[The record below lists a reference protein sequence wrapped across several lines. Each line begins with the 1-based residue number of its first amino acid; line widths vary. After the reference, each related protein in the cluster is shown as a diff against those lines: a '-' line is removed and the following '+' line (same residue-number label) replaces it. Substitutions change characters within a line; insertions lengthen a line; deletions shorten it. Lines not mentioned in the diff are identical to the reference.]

1 MSNKIKVLSIDD
13 SALIRQLLTKIV
25 NSDPNLEMIGT
36 AANPILAESKIK
48 TLKPDIITL
57 DIEMP
62 EMDGITYLKKLMLNS
77 PIPVIMFSSLLEKHR
92 ELALDALNI
101 GAFDYVIKPS
111 ANVRDGVEEL
121 ATDLVEKIKNAY
133 ANRSKFYKKHGIIMP
148 EESKETIIQNSS
160 MSLEAPKTS
169 GFKVFQKNSA
179 DVMLSLTPSKEVPM
193 DKIILIGSSTGGTEA
208 LIECLKNVT
217 PSAPPIVITQHMPEH
232 FTTSFAKRLNNVL
245 KIDVFESEDGMSV
258 GRGQAVLSRGAKHT
272 MIKVRNGKYYI
283 EVRDGEPVTR
293 HRPSVDVLF
302 RSGAV
307 YAKHKAIGIILT
319 GMGDDGANGMK
330 EMHDAGAYNI
340 AQNEETCTVFG
351 MPREAIARGGVD
363 EILPLDKILA
373 AALKKV

>member
-1 MSNKIKVLSIDD
+1 MSKIKVMSVDD

-25 NSDPNLEMIGT
+25 SSDPALEMVGT
-36 AANPILAESKIK
+36 AANPILAETKIK
-48 TLKPDIITL
+48 TLKPDILTL

-62 EMDGITYLKKLMLNS
+62 EMDGLTYLKKLMLNN

-92 ELALDALNI
+92 EFALDALNI

-111 ANVRDGVEEL
+111 ANVRGGVEEL

-133 ANRSKFYKKHGIIMP
+133 ANRAKFYKKHGVNIP
-148 EESKETIIQNSS
+148 AESGGSVTASS
-160 MSLEAPKTS
+160 ISLEAPQTS
-169 GFKVFQKNSA
+169 GFKVYQKNSA
-179 DVMLSLTPSKEVPM
+179 DIMLPLTPSREVPL

-208 LIECLKNVT
+208 LVECLKNVT

-245 KIDVFESEDGMSV
+245 KIEVRESEDGMSV
-258 GRGQAVLSRGAKHT
+258 GRGQAILSRGAKHT
-272 MIKVRNGKYYI
+272 MIKVKNGKYYV
-283 EVRDGEPVTR
+283 EVRDGDPVTR

-351 MPREAIARGGVD
+351 MPKEAIARGGVD
-363 EILPLDKILA
+363 EVLPLDKILA
-373 AALKKV
+373 AALKKA

>member
-1 MSNKIKVLSIDD
+1 MATKIKVLAIDD

-25 NSDPNLEMIGT
+25 NSDPALEMVGT
-36 AANPILAESKIK
+36 AANPILAENKVK
-48 TLKPDIITL
+48 NLKPDIITL

-62 EMDGITYLKKLMLNS
+62 EMDGITYLKKLMLNN
-77 PIPVIMFSSLLEKHR
+77 PIPVIMFSSLLDKHR

-101 GAFDYVIKPS
+101 GAFDYVIKPT
-111 ANVRDGVEEL
+111 ANVRYAVEEL

-133 ANRSKFYKKHGIIMP
+133 ANRAKFYRKHGVSMP
-148 EESKETIIQNSS
+148 TETTSTVTERTPI
-160 MSLEAPKTS
+160 SLEAPKTP
-169 GFKVFQKNSA
+169 GFKVYQKNTA
-179 DVMLSLTPSKEVPM
+179 DIILPLTPSRETPM

-232 FTTSFAKRLNNVL
+232 FTTSFAKRLNSIL
-245 KIDVFESEDGMSV
+245 KIEVFESEDGMPI
-258 GRGQAVLSRGAKHT
+258 GRGQAALAHGGRHT
-272 MIKVRNGKYYI
+272 MIKVKGGKYYL

-293 HRPSVDVLF
+293 HKPSVDVLF

-307 YAKHKAIGIILT
+307 YAKNKAIGIILT

-330 EMHDAGAYNI
+330 EMKDAGAYNI

-363 EILPLDKILA
+363 EVLPLDKILA
-373 AALKKV
+373 AALKRV

>member
-1 MSNKIKVLSIDD
+1 MATKIKVLAIDD

-25 NSDPNLEMIGT
+25 NSDPALEMVGT
-36 AANPILAESKIK
+36 AANPILAESKVK
-48 TLKPDIITL
+48 NLKPDIITL

-62 EMDGITYLKKLMLNS
+62 EMDGITYLKKLMLNK
-77 PIPVIMFSSLLEKHR
+77 PIPVIMFSSLLDKHR

-133 ANRSKFYKKHGIIMP
+133 ANRAKFYRKHGVNMP
-148 EESKETIIQNSS
+148 VETASPAERTPI
-160 MSLEAPKTS
+160 SLEAPKTA
-169 GFKVFQKNSA
+169 GFKVYQKNTA
-179 DVMLSLTPSKEVPM
+179 DIILPLTPSKETPM

-232 FTTSFAKRLNNVL
+232 FTTSFAKRLNSIL
-245 KIDVFESEDGMSV
+245 KIDVAESEDGMSV
-258 GRGQAVLSRGAKHT
+258 GRGQAVLARGGKHT
-272 MIKVRNGKYYI
+272 MIKVKGGKYFI

-293 HRPSVDVLF
+293 HKPSVDVLF

-307 YAKHKAIGIILT
+307 YAKNKAIGIILT

-330 EMHDAGAYNI
+330 EMKDAGAYNI

-363 EILPLDKILA
+363 EVLPLDKILA
-373 AALKKV
+373 AALKRV

>member
-1 MSNKIKVLSIDD
+1 MSKIKVMSVDD

-25 NSDPNLEMIGT
+25 SSDPSLEMVGT
-36 AANPILAESKIK
+36 AANPILAETKIK
-48 TLKPDIITL
+48 TLKPDILTL

-62 EMDGITYLKKLMLNS
+62 EMDGLTYLKKLMLNN

-92 ELALDALNI
+92 EFALDALNI

-111 ANVRDGVEEL
+111 ANVRGGVEEL

-133 ANRSKFYKKHGIIMP
+133 ANRAKFYKKHGVNMP
-148 EESKETIIQNSS
+148 AESGGSVTSS
-160 MSLEAPKTS
+160 SISLEAPQTS
-169 GFKVFQKNSA
+169 GFKVYQKNSA
-179 DVMLSLTPSKEVPM
+179 DIMLPLTPSREVPL

-208 LIECLKNVT
+208 LVECLKNVT

-245 KIDVFESEDGMSV
+245 KIEVRESEDGMSV
-258 GRGQAVLSRGAKHT
+258 GRGQAILSRGAKHT
-272 MIKVRNGKYYI
+272 MIKVKNGKYYV
-283 EVRDGEPVTR
+283 EVRDGDPVTR

-351 MPREAIARGGVD
+351 MPKEAIARGGVD
-363 EILPLDKILA
+363 EVLPLDKILA
-373 AALKKV
+373 AALKKA

>member
-1 MSNKIKVLSIDD
+1 MATKIKVLAIDD

-25 NSDPNLEMIGT
+25 NSDPALEMVGT
-36 AANPILAESKIK
+36 AANPILAESKVK
-48 TLKPDIITL
+48 NLKPDTITL

-62 EMDGITYLKKLMLNS
+62 EMDGITYLKKLMLNN
-77 PIPVIMFSSLLEKHR
+77 PIPVIMFSSLLDKHR

-133 ANRSKFYKKHGIIMP
+133 ANRAKFYRKHGVNMP
-148 EESKETIIQNSS
+148 VETASPAERTPI
-160 MSLEAPKTS
+160 SLEAPKTA
-169 GFKVFQKNSA
+169 GFKVYQKNTA
-179 DVMLSLTPSKEVPM
+179 DIILPLTPSKETPM

-232 FTTSFAKRLNNVL
+232 FTTSFAKRLNSIL
-245 KIDVFESEDGMSV
+245 KIDVAESEDGMSV
-258 GRGQAVLSRGAKHT
+258 GRGQAVLARGGKHT
-272 MIKVRNGKYYI
+272 MIKVKGGKYFI

-293 HRPSVDVLF
+293 HKPSVDVLF

-307 YAKHKAIGIILT
+307 YAKNKAIGIILT

-330 EMHDAGAYNI
+330 EMKDAGAYNI

-363 EILPLDKILA
+363 EVLPLDKILA
-373 AALKKV
+373 AALKRV

>member
-1 MSNKIKVLSIDD
+1 MANKIKVLSIDD

-25 NSDPNLEMIGT
+25 NSDPDLEMVAS
-36 AANPILAESKIK
+36 AANPILAEAKLK
-48 TLKPDIITL
+48 TIKPDIITL

-62 EMDGITYLKKLMLNS
+62 EMDGITYLKKLMINN
-77 PIPVIMFSSLLEKHR
+77 PIPVIMFSSLLDKHR

-111 ANVRDGVEEL
+111 ANVRGGVEEL

-133 ANRSKFYKKHGIIMP
+133 NNRAKFYKKHGVAMP
-148 EESKETIIQNSS
+148 TETTTNITHNRVVV
-160 MSLEAPKTS
+160 EAPKTS
-169 GFKVFQKNSA
+169 GFKVYPKNNA
-179 DVMLSLTPSKEVPM
+179 DIILPLVPSREVAM

-217 PSAPPIVITQHMPEH
+217 PSAPPIVIAQHMPEH
-232 FTTSFAKRLNNVL
+232 FTTSFARRLNTVL
-245 KIDVFESEDGMSV
+245 KIEVFESEDGMSI
-258 GRGQAVLSRGAKHT
+258 GRGQAVLARGGKHT
-272 MIKVRNGKYYI
+272 MIKVKNGKYYI
-283 EVRDGEPVTR
+283 EVVDGEPVTR
-293 HRPSVDVLF
+293 HKPSVDVLF

-307 YAKHKAIGIILT
+307 YAKNKAIGIILT

-330 EMHDAGAYNI
+330 EMKDAGAYNI

-363 EILPLDKILA
+363 EILPLDRILA
-373 AALKKV
+373 AALKKA

>member
-1 MSNKIKVLSIDD
+1 MSKIKVMSVDD

-25 NSDPNLEMIGT
+25 SSDPALEMVGT
-36 AANPILAESKIK
+36 AANPILAETKIK
-48 TLKPDIITL
+48 TLKPDILTL

-62 EMDGITYLKKLMLNS
+62 EMDGLTYLKKLMLNN

-92 ELALDALNI
+92 EFALDALNI

-111 ANVRDGVEEL
+111 ANVRGGVEEL

-133 ANRSKFYKKHGIIMP
+133 ANRSKFYKKHGVSMP
-148 EESKETIIQNSS
+148 AESGGSVTYSS
-160 MSLEAPKTS
+160 ISLEAPQTS
-169 GFKVFQKNSA
+169 GFKVYQKNSA
-179 DVMLSLTPSKEVPM
+179 DIMLPLTPSREVPL

-208 LIECLKNVT
+208 LVECLKNVT

-245 KIDVFESEDGMSV
+245 KIEVRESEDGMSV
-258 GRGQAVLSRGAKHT
+258 GRGQAILSRGAKHT
-272 MIKVRNGKYYI
+272 MIKVKNGKYYV
-283 EVRDGEPVTR
+283 EVRDGDPVTR

-351 MPREAIARGGVD
+351 MPKEAIARGGVD
-363 EILPLDKILA
+363 EVLPLDKILA
-373 AALKKV
+373 AALKKA

>member
-1 MSNKIKVLSIDD
+1 MATKIKVLAIDD

-25 NSDPNLEMIGT
+25 NADPSLEMIGT
-36 AANPILAESKIK
+36 AANPILAESKVK

-62 EMDGITYLKKLMLNS
+62 EMDGITYLKKLMLNN
-77 PIPVIMFSSLLEKHR
+77 PIPVIMFSSLLDKHR

-133 ANRSKFYKKHGIIMP
+133 ANRAKFYKKHGVSMP
-148 EESKETIIQNSS
+148 AGSVTSMNEKNSI
-160 MSLEAPKTS
+160 SLEAPKTS
-169 GFKVFQKNSA
+169 GFKVHQKNTA
-179 DVMLSLTPSKEVPM
+179 DIILPLTPSRENPL

-208 LIECLKNVT
+208 LIDCLKNVT
-217 PSAPPIVITQHMPEH
+217 PSAPPIVIAQHMPEH
-232 FTTSFAKRLNNVL
+232 FTTSFAKRLNSIL
-245 KIDVFESEDGMSV
+245 KIEVFESENGMSI
-258 GRGQAVLSRGAKHT
+258 GRGQAALAHGAKHT
-272 MIKVRNGKYYI
+272 MIEVRSGKYYLK
-283 EVRDGEPVTR
+283 VVDGEPVTR
-293 HRPSVDVLF
+293 HKPSVDVLF

-307 YAKHKAIGIILT
+307 YAKNKAIGIILT

-330 EMHDAGAYNI
+330 EMKDAGAYNI

-363 EILPLDKILA
+363 EVLPLDKILA
-373 AALKKV
+373 AALKKA

>member
-1 MSNKIKVLSIDD
+1 MSKIKVMSVDD

-25 NSDPNLEMIGT
+25 SSDPSLEMVGT
-36 AANPILAESKIK
+36 AANPILAETKIK
-48 TLKPDIITL
+48 TLKPDILTL

-62 EMDGITYLKKLMLNS
+62 EMDGLTYLKKLMLNN

-92 ELALDALNI
+92 EFALDALNI

-111 ANVRDGVEEL
+111 ANVRGGVEEL

-133 ANRSKFYKKHGIIMP
+133 ANRAKFYKKHGVNMP
-148 EESKETIIQNSS
+148 AESGGAVTASS
-160 MSLEAPKTS
+160 ISLEAPQTS
-169 GFKVFQKNSA
+169 GFKVYQKNSA
-179 DVMLSLTPSKEVPM
+179 DIMLPLTPSREVPL

-208 LIECLKNVT
+208 LVECLKNVT

-245 KIDVFESEDGMSV
+245 KIEVRESEDGMSV
-258 GRGQAVLSRGAKHT
+258 GRGQAILSRGAKHT
-272 MIKVRNGKYYI
+272 MIKVKNGKYYV
-283 EVRDGEPVTR
+283 EVRDGDPVTR

-351 MPREAIARGGVD
+351 MPKEAIARGGVD
-363 EILPLDKILA
+363 EVLPLDKILA
-373 AALKKV
+373 AALKKA

>member
-1 MSNKIKVLSIDD
+1 MSKIKVMSVDD

-25 NSDPNLEMIGT
+25 SSDPALEMVGT
-36 AANPILAESKIK
+36 AANPILAETKIK
-48 TLKPDIITL
+48 TLKPDILTL

-62 EMDGITYLKKLMLNS
+62 EMDGLTYLKKLMLNN

-92 ELALDALNI
+92 EFALDALNI

-111 ANVRDGVEEL
+111 ANVRGGVEEL

-133 ANRSKFYKKHGIIMP
+133 ANRAKFYKKHGVNMP
-148 EESKETIIQNSS
+148 AESGGSVTYSS
-160 MSLEAPKTS
+160 ISLEAPQTS
-169 GFKVFQKNSA
+169 GFKVYQKNSA
-179 DVMLSLTPSKEVPM
+179 DIMLPLTPSREVPL

-208 LIECLKNVT
+208 LVECLKNVT

-245 KIDVFESEDGMSV
+245 KIEVRESEDGMSV
-258 GRGQAVLSRGAKHT
+258 GRGQAILSRGAKHT
-272 MIKVRNGKYYI
+272 MIKVKNGKYYV
-283 EVRDGEPVTR
+283 EVRDGDPVTR

-351 MPREAIARGGVD
+351 MPKEAIARGGVD
-363 EILPLDKILA
+363 EVLPLDKILV

>member
-1 MSNKIKVLSIDD
+1 MSKIKVMSVDD

-25 NSDPNLEMIGT
+25 SSDPALEMVGT
-36 AANPILAESKIK
+36 AANPILAETKIK
-48 TLKPDIITL
+48 TLKPDILTL

-62 EMDGITYLKKLMLNS
+62 EMDGLTYLKKLMLNN

-92 ELALDALNI
+92 EFALDALNI

-111 ANVRDGVEEL
+111 ANVRGGVEEL

-133 ANRSKFYKKHGIIMP
+133 ANRAKFYKKHGVNMP
-148 EESKETIIQNSS
+148 AESGGSVTYSS
-160 MSLEAPKTS
+160 ISLEAPQTS
-169 GFKVFQKNSA
+169 GFKVYQKNSA
-179 DVMLSLTPSKEVPM
+179 DIMLPLTPSREVPL

-208 LIECLKNVT
+208 LVECLKNVT

-245 KIDVFESEDGMSV
+245 KIEVRESEDGMSV
-258 GRGQAVLSRGAKHT
+258 GRGQAILSRGAKHT
-272 MIKVRNGKYYI
+272 MIKVKNGKYYV
-283 EVRDGEPVTR
+283 EVRDGDPVTR

-351 MPREAIARGGVD
+351 MPKEAIARGGVD
-363 EILPLDKILA
+363 EVLPLDKILA
-373 AALKKV
+373 AALKKS